1 VNILGLRSNE
11 ERGMNTKLTAWA
23 AHGSGKLSLPP
34 GYDLE
39 RDADLLELRWADG
52 SLVAAFSVRGASP
65 AAVVREAEEDHRKN
79 GRSTA

>member
-1 VNILGLRSNE
+1 MLGLGSNGK
-11 ERGMNTKLTAWA
+11 RGMDTKLTAWA
-23 AHGSGKLSLPP
+23 AHGAGKLCLPP
-34 GYDLE
+34 VYGLE
-39 RDADLLELRWADG
+39 RDADLLELRRADG